1 MRPVLL
7 SLLAAT
13 AAFAQVGPSRSF
25 TLGVSSF
32 GPTFTGKMEGV
43 QDGQP
48 LFVDL
53 DADLGLAK
61 DKAKVGLLLDYQ
73 GPRFGFMVQSGGTD
87 YAGDK
92 TLTRN
97 ITIDGTTYAALT
109 RVTSHLKL
117 KTVEGIW
124 TIRFVPLSA
133 FWVGLDLGVE
143 SWKLDV
149 DATGT
154 ALSPVPGTATATT
167 SVSAPIPQVGL
178 SLGSHAP
185 GGIVEVKGFYHY
197 LGAKGAKYSRAGVD
211 LRVFPIPHVGLRAF
225 YETESFDVPK
235 GSLQDDLM
243 LNLDRKGAGF
253 GLVVTF

>member
-1 MRPVLL
+1 MRPLLL
-7 SLLAAT
+7 SLLAAS
-13 AAFAQVGPSRSF
+13 AAFAQMGPSRSL
-25 TLGVSSF
+25 TLGAASF
-32 GPTFTGKMEGV
+32 GPTFTGKLEGV

-48 LFVDL
+48 ILVDL

-73 GPRFGFMVQSGGTD
+73 GPRFGFLIQSGGTD

-92 TLTRN
+92 TLTRL
-97 ITIDGTTYAALT
+97 ITIDGKPYLIGT
-109 RVTSHLKL
+109 RVQSHLHL

-124 TIRFVPLSA
+124 TIRFVPLST
-133 FWVGLDLGVE
+133 FWVGLDLGAE

-149 DATGT
+149 DATDVS
-154 ALSPVPGTATATT
+154 SPSHTSAAT
-167 SVSAPIPQVGL
+167 SVSAPIPQLGL

-185 GGIVEVKGFYHY
+185 GGLVEVKGFYRY

-225 YETESFDVPK
+225 YEAETFDVPK

-253 GLVVTF
+253 GLVVRF